1 MEKIAVVDFGGQYTH
16 LIARRIRQ
24 LGVYSEV
31 VPADVKAAD
40 LRALDGLKGI
50 ILSGGP
56 SSVYEPGAPACDP
69 ALFTLSLPVL
79 GLCYGH
85 QLMARTLGGEVKRGL
100 VHEFGPAALR
110 PLRDGNADHPLFTG
124 VSRDS
129 IVWMSHGDEVST
141 PAPGFRTIGSTAD
154 CAQAA
159 VGDDARKFYGMQ
171 FHPEVTHSLEGQTM
185 LRNFL
190 SICGCAF
197 DWSMDHYVT
206 TIQAQLRAQCEGK
219 KVFLLVSGGV
229 DSTVAFEL
237 LNRALGPDRVLG
249 LHIDNGLMRKGE
261 SAAVLDFMHAQGF
274 DNLKIKDATETF
286 LAGLRGVTEPEAKRK
301 IIGETFLTVKDA
313 AIAELNLDPSE
324 WMLAQGTIYPDTIES
339 GGTAHAAVIKTHHNR
354 VQGILD
360 LMAQGMVVEPLA
372 ELYKDEVRELGRR
385 LEIPDPLLD
394 RHPFPGPGL
403 GVRLLC
409 ADGTNNAENA
419 AKAEDI
425 AALESLLAARGV
437 SGAILPIKSVG
448 VQGDARTYAHP
459 GLIRFA
465 TTSARDW
472 QVADEL
478 ATAVLNRVRAV
489 NRIVLETHAVEG
501 SYEPVAQ
508 GCDKE
513 HLDLLREADALC
525 TAALQ
530 KHGLY
535 AAVWQMP
542 VVLLPLRKGG
552 KPVFVLRPVS
562 SSEAM
567 TARFAELPF
576 AVLDALWHDLSG
588 LSGGAGALLYD
599 VTHKPPGTIEW
610 E

>member
-31 VPADVKAAD
+31 VPAHAKPED
-40 LRALDGLKGI
+40 LGGYKGI

-56 SSVYEPGAPACDP
+56 SSVYEPGAPSCDP
-69 ALFTLSLPVL
+69 GIFALGLPVL

-100 VHEFGPAALR
+100 VHEFGPAALK
-110 PLRDGNADHPLFTG
+110 PESGHPLFQN
-124 VSRDS
+124 VSAAS
-129 IVWMSHGDEVST
+129 VVWMSHGDEVSK

-171 FHPEVTHSLEGQTM
+171 FHPEVTHSTEGEAM

-190 SICGCAF
+190 ALCGCAF
-197 DWSMDHYVT
+197 DWNMDHYV
-206 TIQAQLRAQCEGK
+206 QSLEESLRAQCAGK

-261 SAAVLDFMHAQGF
+261 SAAVLAFMHAQGF
-274 DNLKIKDATETF
+274 DNLRIKDATDRF
-286 LAGLRGVTEPEAKRK
+286 LENLRGVLEPEAKRK
-301 IIGETFLTVKDA
+301 IIGETFLHVKDA
-313 AIAELNLDPSE
+313 AIAELDLNPAE

-339 GGTAHAAVIKTHHNR
+339 GGTQHAAVIKTHHNR

-385 LEIPDPLLD
+385 LGIPDPLLD

-409 ADGTNNAENA
+409 SNGAGDPAAEADAE
-419 AKAEDI
+419 
-425 AALESLLAARGV
+425 ALGALLEERGL

-459 GLIRFA
+459 GLIRFPRA
-465 TTSARDW
+465 GARDW
-472 QVADEL
+472 KTADDT

-501 SYEPVAQ
+501 AYTPMPLTCEKAS
-508 GCDKE
+508 
-513 HLDLLREADALC
+513 LDLLREADALC
-525 TAALQ
+525 TAAL
-530 KHGLY
+530 KKKNLY

-542 VVLLPLRKGG
+542 VVLLPLTKGG
-552 KPVFVLRPVS
+552 GPVFVLRPVS

-576 AVLDALWHDLSG
+576 AVLDALWEELRG
-588 LSGGAGALLYD
+588 LGAGALLYD

>member
-31 VPADVKAAD
+31 VPAHVKPED
-40 LRALDGLKGI
+40 LRAYKGV

-56 SSVYEPGAPACDP
+56 SSVYEPGAPSCDP
-69 ALFTLSLPVL
+69 GIFALGLPVL

-85 QLMARTLGGEVKRGL
+85 QLMAKTLGGEVKRGL
-100 VHEFGPAALR
+100 VHEFGPAALK
-110 PLRDGNADHPLFTG
+110 PEPAHTLFQN
-124 VSRDS
+124 VSGES

-159 VGDDARKFYGMQ
+159 VGDDARKFYGVQ
-171 FHPEVTHSLEGQTM
+171 FHPEVTHSTEGNAM

-190 SICGCAF
+190 TLCGCTF

-206 TIQAQLRAQCEGK
+206 SLEDRLRAQCAGK

-237 LNRALGPDRVLG
+237 LNRALGHDRVLG
-249 LHIDNGLMRKGE
+249 LHIDNGLMRKDE
-261 SAAVLDFMHAQGF
+261 SAEVLAFMHAQGF
-274 DNLKIKDATETF
+274 DNLKIKDAADRF
-286 LAGLRGVTEPEAKRK
+286 LANLRGVIEPESKRK
-301 IIGETFLTVKDA
+301 IIGETFLHVKDA
-313 AIAELNLDPSE
+313 AIAELDLSPAE

-360 LMAQGMVVEPLA
+360 LMARGLVVEPLA

-385 LEIPDPLLD
+385 LGIPDPLLD

-409 ADGTNNAENA
+409 SNGVGDPAAEGDSEALGTL
-419 AKAEDI
+419 
-425 AALESLLAARGV
+425 LEERGL

-459 GLIRFA
+459 GLIRFPG
-465 TTSARDW
+465 TGARDW
-472 QVADEL
+472 KTADDT

-501 SYEPVAQ
+501 AYTPIPLTCEKAS
-508 GCDKE
+508 
-513 HLDLLREADALC
+513 LDLLREADALC
-525 TAALQ
+525 TAAL
-530 KHGLY
+530 KKENLY

-542 VVLLPLRKGG
+542 VVLLPLTKGG
-552 KPVFVLRPVS
+552 KGGGPVFVLRPVS

-576 AVLDALWHDLSG
+576 AVLDKLWADLRK
-588 LSGGAGALLYD
+588 LGAGALLYD

>member
-31 VPADVKAAD
+31 VPAHVKPEE
-40 LRALDGLKGI
+40 LVGYKGI

-56 SSVYEPGAPACDP
+56 SSVYEPGAPQCELGIF
-69 ALFTLSLPVL
+69 ALGLPVL

-85 QLMARTLGGEVKRGL
+85 QLMAKTLGGEVKRGL

-110 PLRDGNADHPLFTG
+110 AEAGHALFRDISAE
-124 VSRDS
+124 S
-129 IVWMSHGDEVST
+129 IVWMSHGDEVSS
-141 PAPGFRTIGSTAD
+141 PAPGFRNIGSTSD

-197 DWSMDHYVT
+197 DWNMDHYVQ
-206 TIQAQLRAQCEGK
+206 TIQEQLSKQCAGK

-249 LHIDNGLMRKGE
+249 LHIDNGLMRKDE
-261 SAAVLDFMHAQGF
+261 SAEVLAFMHAQGF
-274 DNLKIKDATETF
+274 DNLKIADATDRF
-286 LAGLRGVTEPEAKRK
+286 LDNLLGLTEPEAKRK
-301 IIGETFLTVKDA
+301 VIGETFLHVKDV
-313 AIAELNLDPSE
+313 AIAELNLDPTE

-385 LEIPDPLLD
+385 LGIPDPLLD

-409 ADGTNNAENA
+409 SNGDGEPASEKDSA
-419 AKAEDI
+419 AI
-425 AALESLLAARGV
+425 APILAAAGLT
-437 SGAILPIKSVG
+437 GEILPIKSVG

-459 GLIRFA
+459 GLIRG
-465 TTSARDW
+465 TREW
-472 QVADEL
+472 KLADET
-478 ATAVLNRVRAV
+478 ATVVLNRVRAV
-489 NRIVLETHAVEG
+489 NRIVLETHAAEG
-501 SYEPVAQ
+501 AYTPIPLYCES
-508 GCDKE
+508 DS
-513 HLDLLREADALC
+513 LNLLREADALC
-525 TAALQ
+525 TGAL
-530 KHGLY
+530 KRENLY

-542 VVLLPLRKGG
+542 VVLLPLTKGG
-552 KPVFVLRPVS
+552 GPVFVLRPVS

-576 AVLDALWHDLSG
+576 ALLDALWKELRA
-588 LSGGAGALLYD
+588 LGAGALLYD

>member
-31 VPADVKAAD
+31 LPSDVRAGDAKAIE
-40 LRALDGLKGI
+40 GLKGI

-69 ALFTLSLPVL
+69 ALFTLGVPVL

-110 PLRDGNADHPLFTG
+110 PAREGGDVHPLF
-124 VSRDS
+124 RDISPES
-129 IVWMSHGDEVST
+129 IVWMSHGDEVSV

-171 FHPEVTHSLEGQTM
+171 FHPEVTHSVEGQVM

-197 DWSMDHYVT
+197 DWNMDHYVT
-206 TIQAQLRAQCEGK
+206 TIQEQLRAQCEGK

-261 SAAVLDFMHAQGF
+261 SADVLAFMHAQGF
-274 DNLKIKDATETF
+274 DNLKIKDASETF
-286 LAGLRGVTEPEAKRK
+286 LANLRGVVEPEAKRK
-301 IIGETFLTVKDA
+301 IIGETFLAVKDA
-313 AIAELNLDPSE
+313 AIAELDLDPSE

-360 LMAQGMVVEPLA
+360 LMARGMVVEPLA
-372 ELYKDEVRELGRR
+372 ELYKDEVRELGKR
-385 LEIPDPLLD
+385 LGIPAPLLD

-409 ADGTNNAENA
+409 SDGAGDPA
-419 AKAEDI
+419 ATEDI
-425 AALESLLAARGV
+425 AALESLLEARGV
-437 SGAILPIKSVG
+437 SGAILPIRSVG

-459 GLIRFA
+459 GLVRGL
-465 TTSARDW
+465 RDW
-472 QVADEL
+472 NAADEL
-478 ATAVLNRVRAV
+478 ATVVLNRVRAV
-489 NRIVLETHAVEG
+489 NRIVLETHAVDG
-501 SYEPVAQ
+501 AYEAVAQ
-508 GCDKE
+508 ACDKT

-530 KHGLY
+530 KANLY
-535 AAVWQMP
+535 GEVWQMP

-567 TARFAELPF
+567 TARFAGLPF
-576 AVLDALWHDLSG
+576 GMLDALWQDLSA
-588 LSGGAGALLYD
+588 LPGGAGALLYD

>member
-24 LGVYSEV
+24 AGVYSEV
-31 VPADVKAAD
+31 APAHASAEELK
-40 LRALDGLKGI
+40 GYKGI

-56 SSVYEPGAPACDP
+56 SSVYEPGAPSCDP
-69 ALFTLSLPVL
+69 GIFALGLPVL

-85 QLMARTLGGEVKRGL
+85 QLMAKTLGGEVKRGL

-110 PLRDGNADHPLFTG
+110 PLEGQNGGHPLFKN
-124 VSRDS
+124 VSPAS

-141 PAPGFRTIGSTAD
+141 PAPGFRTIGATND

-159 VGDDARKFYGMQ
+159 VADDVRKFYGFQ
-171 FHPEVTHSLEGQTM
+171 FHPEVTHSAEGETM

-190 SICGCAF
+190 EVCGCSF
-197 DWSMDHYVT
+197 DWNLDHYVQT
-206 TIQAQLRAQCEGK
+206 AEESLRVQCAGK

-237 LNRALGPDRVLG
+237 LNRALGADRVLG

-261 SAAVLDFMHAQGF
+261 SAAVLEFMHAQGF
-274 DNLKIKDATETF
+274 DNLKIKDATDRF
-286 LAGLRGVTEPEAKRK
+286 LGNLRGLLEPEAKRK
-301 IIGETFLTVKDA
+301 SIGETFLHVKDA
-313 AIAELNLDPSE
+313 AIAELKLNREE

-385 LEIPDPLLD
+385 LGIPDPLLD

-409 ADGTNNAENA
+409 SHGKGDPAAAADVEALAG
-419 AKAEDI
+419 I
-425 AALESLLAARGV
+425 LESRGLT
-437 SGAILPIKSVG
+437 GEILPIKSVG

-459 GLIRFA
+459 GLIRFPDNG
-465 TTSARDW
+465 ARDW
-472 QVADEL
+472 KAADDT
-478 ATAVLNRVRAV
+478 ATLVLNRVRAV
-489 NRIVLETHAVEG
+489 NRIVLEAHAVEG
-501 SYEPVAQ
+501 DYTVVARE
-508 GCDKE
+508 CDAAN
-513 HLDLLREADALC
+513 LDLLREADALC

-530 KHGLY
+530 KANLY

-542 VVLLPLRKGG
+542 VVLLPLVKGG
-552 KPVFVLRPVS
+552 RGGGPVFVLRPVS

-576 AVLDALWHDLSG
+576 PVLDALWKDLRA
-588 LSGGAGALLYD
+588 LGAGAMLYD

>member
-1 MEKIAVVDFGGQYTH
+1 MEKLAVVDFGGQYTH

-31 VPADVKAAD
+31 VPADVEAAN
-40 LRALDGLKGI
+40 LKEYKGI

-56 SSVYEPGAPACDP
+56 SSVYEPGAPTCDP
-69 ALFTLSLPVL
+69 GVFTLGLPVL

-85 QLMARTLGGEVKRGL
+85 QLMARTLGGTVARGL

-110 PLRDGNADHPLFTG
+110 PEAGHPLFKNISAAST
-124 VSRDS
+124 
-129 IVWMSHGDEVST
+129 VWMSHGDEVST
-141 PAPGFRTIGSTAD
+141 PAPGFRTIGTTAD

-159 VGDDARKFYGMQ
+159 VGDDARRFYGLQ

-190 SICGCAF
+190 SLCGCAF
-197 DWSMDHYVT
+197 DWNMDHYVQ
-206 TIQAQLRAQCEGK
+206 TIQDQLRAQCAGK

-249 LHIDNGLMRKGE
+249 LHIDNGLMRKDE
-261 SAAVLDFMHAQGF
+261 SADVLSFMHAQGF
-274 DNLKIKDATETF
+274 DNLKIKDAADTF
-286 LAGLRGVTEPEAKRK
+286 LAGLRGVVEPEAKRK

-385 LEIPDPLLD
+385 LGIPDPLLD

-409 ADGTNNAENA
+409 SDGTGDPAAEA
-419 AKAEDI
+419 DA
-425 AALESLLAARGV
+425 AALGALLEERGL
-437 SGAILPIKSVG
+437 SGSILPIKSVG

-459 GLIRFA
+459 GLIRFPES
-465 TTSARDW
+465 TPRDGRDSRDW
-472 QVADEL
+472 KVADEV

-489 NRIVLETHAVEG
+489 NRIVVETHAVDG
-501 SYEPVAQ
+501 VYTPIPLS
-508 GCDKE
+508 CDKR

-530 KHGLY
+530 KANLY
-535 AAVWQMP
+535 GEVWQMP
-542 VVLLPLRKGG
+542 VVLLPLTKGDG
-552 KPVFVLRPVS
+552 PVFVLRPVS

-576 AVLDALWHDLSG
+576 SVLDALWKDLRT
-588 LSGGAGALLYD
+588 LGAGALLYD

>member
-1 MEKIAVVDFGGQYTH
+1 MEKLAVVDFGGQYTH

-31 VPADVKAAD
+31 VPSDVKADD
-40 LRALDGLKGI
+40 LAKIEGLKGI

-56 SSVYEPGAPACDP
+56 SSVYEPGAPTCDP
-69 ALFTLSLPVL
+69 AIFTLGLPVL

-100 VHEFGPAALR
+100 VHEFGPAALN
-110 PLRDGNADHPLFTG
+110 PEAGHPLFAG
-124 VSRDS
+124 VSPES

-141 PAPGFRTIGSTAD
+141 PAPGFRNIGATAD

-159 VGDDARKFYGMQ
+159 VGDDTRRFYGMQ
-171 FHPEVTHSLEGQTM
+171 FHPEVTHSLEGQVM

-190 SICGCAF
+190 VICGCAF
-197 DWSMDHYVT
+197 DWNMDHYVT
-206 TIQAQLRAQCEGK
+206 TIQEQLRAQCAGK

-237 LNRALGPDRVLG
+237 LNRALGADRVLG
-249 LHIDNGLMRKGE
+249 LHIDNGLMRQDE
-261 SAAVLDFMHAQGF
+261 SADVLNFMRAQGF
-274 DNLKIKDATETF
+274 DNLKIKDATATF
-286 LAGLRGVTEPEAKRK
+286 LEGLRGVVEPEAKRK

-313 AIAELNLDPSE
+313 AIAELDLDPDE

-385 LEIPDPLLD
+385 LGIPAPLLD

-409 ADGTNNAENA
+409 SDGTGDAAAESDA
-419 AKAEDI
+419 
-425 AALESLLAARGV
+425 AALGALLEERGL

-459 GLIRFA
+459 GLIRFP
-465 TTSARDW
+465 TSAARDW
-472 QVADEL
+472 KVADET
-478 ATAVLNRVRAV
+478 ATVVLNRVRAV
-489 NRIVLETHAVEG
+489 NRIVLETHAIDG
-501 SYEPVAQ
+501 AYETVAQ
-508 GCDKE
+508 GCDRA
-513 HLDLLREADALC
+513 HLDLLRKADALC

-530 KHGLY
+530 KHDLY

-542 VVLLPLRKGG
+542 VVLLPLTKGG
-552 KPVFVLRPVS
+552 GPVFVLRPVS

-576 AVLDALWHDLSG
+576 PVLDELWEDLRT
-588 LSGGAGALLYD
+588 LGAGALLYD

>member
-31 VPADVKAAD
+31 VPADAEAAN
-40 LRALDGLKGI
+40 LKEYKGI

-69 ALFTLSLPVL
+69 ALFTLGVPVL

-85 QLMARTLGGEVKRGL
+85 QLMARTLGGEVSRGL

-110 PLRDGNADHPLFTG
+110 PEPGHPLF
-124 VSRDS
+124 RDISAES
-129 IVWMSHGDEVST
+129 IVWMSHGDEVSV
-141 PAPGFRTIGSTAD
+141 PAPGFRNIGATAD

-159 VGDDARKFYGMQ
+159 VGDDARKFYGLQ

-190 SICGCAF
+190 SLCGCAF
-197 DWSMDHYVT
+197 DWNMDHYVQ
-206 TIQAQLRAQCEGK
+206 TIQDQLRTQCAGK

-249 LHIDNGLMRKGE
+249 LHIDNGLMRKDE
-261 SAAVLDFMHAQGF
+261 SADVLGFMHAQGF
-274 DNLKIKDATETF
+274 DNLKIKDATDTF
-286 LAGLRGVTEPEAKRK
+286 LANLRGVVEPEAKRK

-313 AIAELNLDPSE
+313 AIAELDLDPAE

-354 VQGILD
+354 VQGILE

-385 LEIPDPLLD
+385 LGIPDPLLD

-409 ADGTNNAENA
+409 SDAADGAEHA
-419 AKAEDI
+419 AAESDA
-425 AALESLLAARGV
+425 AALGALLEERGL
-437 SGAILPIKSVG
+437 SGTILPVKSVG

-459 GLIRFA
+459 GLIRFPA
-465 TTSARDW
+465 TPARDW
-472 QVADEL
+472 KVADDV
-478 ATAVLNRVRAV
+478 ATAILNRVRAV
-489 NRIVLETHAVEG
+489 NRIVVETHAVDG
-501 SYEPVAQ
+501 VYAPIPLS
-508 GCDKE
+508 CDKR

-530 KHGLY
+530 KADLY
-535 AAVWQMP
+535 GKVWQMP
-542 VVLLPLRKGG
+542 VVLLPLTKGG
-552 KPVFVLRPVS
+552 GPVFVLRPVS

-576 AVLDALWHDLSG
+576 AVLDALWADLRT
-588 LSGGAGALLYD
+588 LGAGALLYD

>member
-31 VPADVKAAD
+31 VPADVNAENLKEY
-40 LRALDGLKGI
+40 KGI

-69 ALFTLSLPVL
+69 DMFTLGLPVL

-85 QLMARTLGGEVKRGL
+85 QLMARTLGGEVSRGL

-110 PLRDGNADHPLFTG
+110 PESGHPLF
-124 VSRDS
+124 RDISAES

-141 PAPGFRTIGSTAD
+141 PAPGFRNIGATAD

-159 VGDDARKFYGMQ
+159 VGDDARKFYGLQ

-190 SICGCAF
+190 SLCGCAF
-197 DWSMDHYVT
+197 DWNMDHYVQ
-206 TIQAQLRAQCEGK
+206 TIQEQLRTQCAGK

-249 LHIDNGLMRKGE
+249 LHIDNGLMRKDE
-261 SAAVLDFMHAQGF
+261 SADVLNFMHAQGF
-274 DNLKIKDATETF
+274 DNLRIKDATETF
-286 LAGLRGVTEPEAKRK
+286 LAGLKGVVEPEAKRK

-313 AIAELNLDPSE
+313 AIAELDLDPSE

-385 LEIPDPLLD
+385 LGIPDPLLD

-409 ADGTNNAENA
+409 SDGAGGAENRA
-419 AKAEDI
+419 AEADA
-425 AALESLLAARGV
+425 AALGALLEERGL
-437 SGAILPIKSVG
+437 SGSILPIKSVG

-459 GLIRFA
+459 GLIRFPDV
-465 TTSARDW
+465 TSGGARDW
-472 QVADEL
+472 KVADDI
-478 ATAVLNRVRAV
+478 ATAILNRVRAV
-489 NRIVLETHAVEG
+489 NRIVVETHAVDG
-501 SYEPVAQ
+501 VYAPIPLS
-508 GCDKE
+508 CDQQ
-513 HLDLLREADALC
+513 HLDLLREVDALC

-530 KHGLY
+530 KANLY
-535 AAVWQMP
+535 GEVWQMP
-542 VVLLPLRKGG
+542 VVLLPLKKGDG
-552 KPVFVLRPVS
+552 SVFVLRPVS

-576 AVLDALWHDLSG
+576 PVLDALWKDLRALG
-588 LSGGAGALLYD
+588 VGALLYD

>member
-31 VPADVKAAD
+31 VPAQAKPRD
-40 LRALDGLKGI
+40 LKGYKGI

-56 SSVYEPGAPACDP
+56 SSVYDEGAPGCDP
-69 ALFTLSLPVL
+69 GIFALEIPLL

-85 QLMARTLGGEVKRGL
+85 QLMCRTLGGEVTRGL
-100 VHEFGPAALR
+100 VHEFGPANLK
-110 PLRDGNADHPLFTG
+110 PEKGHPLFKA
-124 VSRDS
+124 VSAS
-129 IVWMSHGDEVST
+129 STVWMSHGDEVSKL
-141 PAPGFRTIGSTAD
+141 PRGFRTIGSTPD

-159 VGDDARKFYGMQ
+159 VADESRKFYGLQ
-171 FHPEVTHSLEGQTM
+171 FHPEVTHSLQGTAM
-185 LRNFL
+185 LANFL
-190 SICGCAF
+190 ELCGCAR
-197 DWSMDHYVT
+197 DWNMGHYV
-206 TIQAQLRAQCEGK
+206 QALEAKVRAQCEGR

-249 LHIDNGLMRKGE
+249 LHIDNGLMRKNE
-261 SAAVLDFMHAQGF
+261 SANVLNFMHAQGF
-274 DNLKIKDATETF
+274 DNLKISDATDRF
-286 LAGLRGVTEPEAKRK
+286 LENLRGVHGPEEKRK
-301 IIGETFLTVKDA
+301 IIGETFLHVKDA
-313 AIAELNLDPSE
+313 ALADLDLNPSE

-339 GGTAHAAVIKTHHNR
+339 GGTEHAAVIKTHHNR

-360 LMAQGMVVEPLA
+360 LMALGQVVEPLA
-372 ELYKDEVRELGRR
+372 ELYKDEVRELGR
-385 LEIPDPLLD
+385 LLDIPPELLD

-409 ADGTNNAENA
+409 SDGTAEPVSGPVIA
-419 AKAEDI
+419 RAEEV
-425 AALESLLAARGV
+425 LEARGLAGEV
-437 SGAILPIKSVG
+437 LPIKSVG

-459 GLIRFA
+459 CLIRG
-465 TTSARDW
+465 TRDW
-472 QVADEL
+472 RVAD
-478 ATAVLNRVRAV
+478 ATATELLNRLRAV
-489 NRIVLETHAVEG
+489 NRVVLETGALPGH
-501 SYEPVAQ
+501 YTPVARE
-508 GCDKE
+508 CDKTS
-513 HLDLLREADALC
+513 LDLLRDADDLCGKALKK
-525 TAALQ
+525 A
-530 KHGLY
+530 GLY

-542 VVLLPLRKGG
+542 VVLLPLDKAG

-567 TARFAELPF
+567 TARFAELPMDL
-576 AVLDALWHDLSG
+576 LDSLWEDLKAL
-588 LSGGAGALLYD
+588 GAGALLYD

>member
-31 VPADVKAAD
+31 VPSHVKPGE
-40 LRALDGLKGI
+40 LGGYKGI

-56 SSVYEPGAPACDP
+56 ASVYAPGAPSCDP
-69 ALFTLSLPVL
+69 GLFTLGLPVL

-85 QLMARTLGGEVKRGL
+85 QLMSRTLGGEVKRGL
-100 VHEFGPAALR
+100 VHEFGPAALA
-110 PLRDGNADHPLFTG
+110 PEAGHPLFKN
-124 VSRDS
+124 VSGAS
-129 IVWMSHGDEVST
+129 VVWMSHGDEVSAL
-141 PAPGFRTIGSTAD
+141 PAGFRTIGSTAD
-154 CAQAA
+154 CVQAA
-159 VGDDARKFYGMQ
+159 VGDDARRFYGLQ
-171 FHPEVTHSLEGQTM
+171 FHPEVTHSTEGEAM

-190 SICGCAF
+190 ELCGCSF
-197 DWSMDHYVT
+197 GWNMDHYV
-206 TIQAQLRAQCEGK
+206 QSLEERLRAQCAGK

-261 SAAVLDFMHAQGF
+261 SAEVLDFMRAQGF
-274 DNLKIKDATETF
+274 DNLRIKDAADRF
-286 LAGLRGVTEPEAKRK
+286 LENLRGVIEPEAKRK
-301 IIGETFLTVKDA
+301 IIGETFLHVKDA
-313 AIAELNLDPSE
+313 ALAELDLNPEE

-360 LMAQGMVVEPLA
+360 LMALGRVVEPLA

-385 LEIPDPLLD
+385 LDIPAPLLD

-409 ADGTNNAENA
+409 SDGRGDPAAAADTA
-419 AKAEDI
+419 AI
-425 AALESLLAARGV
+425 PGLLAARGLT
-437 SGAILPIKSVG
+437 GEILPIKSVG

-465 TTSARDW
+465 SAAGRDW
-472 QVADEL
+472 KVADEI
-478 ATAVLNRVRAV
+478 ATMVLNRVRAV
-489 NRIVLETHAVEG
+489 NRIVLETHAVDG
-501 SYEPVAQ
+501 AYAPVARS
-508 GCDKE
+508 CDRAG
-513 HLDLLREADALC
+513 LDLLRDADALC
-525 TAALQ
+525 TAAL
-530 KHGLY
+530 KRADLY

-542 VVLLPLRKGG
+542 VVLLPLTKGG
-552 KPVFVLRPVS
+552 GPVFVLRPVS

-576 AVLDALWHDLSG
+576 PVLDKLWEDLKG
-588 LSGGAGALLYD
+588 LGAGALLYD

>member
-1 MEKIAVVDFGGQYTH
+1 MEKLAVVDFGGQYTH

-31 VPADVKAAD
+31 VPADVEAAN
-40 LRALDGLKGI
+40 LKEYKGI

-56 SSVYEPGAPACDP
+56 SSVYEPGAPTCDP
-69 ALFTLSLPVL
+69 GVFTLGLPVL

-85 QLMARTLGGEVKRGL
+85 QLMARTLGGTVARGL

-110 PLRDGNADHPLFTG
+110 PEAGHPLFKDISAAST
-124 VSRDS
+124 
-129 IVWMSHGDEVST
+129 VWMSHGDEVST
-141 PAPGFRTIGSTAD
+141 PAPGFRTIGTTAD

-159 VGDDARKFYGMQ
+159 VGDDARRFYGLQ

-190 SICGCAF
+190 SLCGCAF
-197 DWSMDHYVT
+197 DWNMDHYVQ
-206 TIQAQLRAQCEGK
+206 TIQDQLRAQCAGK

-249 LHIDNGLMRKGE
+249 LHIDNGLMRKDE
-261 SAAVLDFMHAQGF
+261 SADVLSFMHAQGF
-274 DNLKIKDATETF
+274 DNLKIKDAADTF
-286 LAGLRGVTEPEAKRK
+286 LAGLRGVVEPEAKRK

-385 LEIPDPLLD
+385 LGIPDPLLD

-409 ADGTNNAENA
+409 SDGAGDRAAEADA
-419 AKAEDI
+419 
-425 AALESLLAARGV
+425 AALGALLEERGL
-437 SGAILPIKSVG
+437 SGSILPIKSVG

-459 GLIRFA
+459 GLIRFPES
-465 TTSARDW
+465 TPRDGRDSRDW
-472 QVADEL
+472 KVADEV

-489 NRIVLETHAVEG
+489 NRIVVETHAVDG
-501 SYEPVAQ
+501 VYTPIPLS
-508 GCDKE
+508 CDKR

-530 KHGLY
+530 KANLY
-535 AAVWQMP
+535 GEVWQMP
-542 VVLLPLRKGG
+542 VVLLPLTKGDG
-552 KPVFVLRPVS
+552 PVFVLRPVS

-576 AVLDALWHDLSG
+576 SVLDALWKDLRT
-588 LSGGAGALLYD
+588 LGAGALLYD

>member
-31 VPADVKAAD
+31 VPADAKPAD
-40 LRALDGLKGI
+40 LKEYKGI

-56 SSVYEPGAPACDP
+56 SSVYEAGAPACDP
-69 ALFTLSLPVL
+69 GLFSLGLPVL

-85 QLMARTLGGEVKRGL
+85 QLMARTLGGEVSRGL

-110 PLRDGNADHPLFTG
+110 PEAGHPLFQG
-124 VSRDS
+124 ISAES

-141 PAPGFRTIGSTAD
+141 PAPGFRNIGATAD

-159 VGDDARKFYGMQ
+159 VGDDARKFYGLQ

-197 DWSMDHYVT
+197 DWNMDHYVA
-206 TIQAQLRAQCEGK
+206 TIQEQLRAQCDGK

-249 LHIDNGLMRKGE
+249 LHIDNGLMRKDE
-261 SAAVLDFMHAQGF
+261 SADVLDFMHAQGF
-274 DNLKIKDATETF
+274 DNLRIKDATDTF
-286 LAGLRGVTEPEAKRK
+286 LANLRGVVEPEAKRK

-313 AIAELNLDPSE
+313 AIAELDLDPSE

-385 LEIPDPLLD
+385 LGIPDPLLD

-409 ADGTNNAENA
+409 SDGAGGAENRA
-419 AKAEDI
+419 AEADA
-425 AALESLLAARGV
+425 AALGALLEERGL
-437 SGAILPIKSVG
+437 SGSILPIKSVG

-459 GLIRFA
+459 GLIRFPDV
-465 TTSARDW
+465 TSGGARDW
-472 QVADEL
+472 KVADDI
-478 ATAVLNRVRAV
+478 ATAILNRVRAV
-489 NRIVLETHAVEG
+489 NRIVVETHAVDG
-501 SYEPVAQ
+501 VYTPISLS
-508 GCDKE
+508 CDKE

-530 KHGLY
+530 KANLY
-535 AAVWQMP
+535 GEVWQMP
-542 VVLLPLRKGG
+542 VVLLPLTKGDG
-552 KPVFVLRPVS
+552 PVFVLRPVS

-576 AVLDALWHDLSG
+576 AVLDALWEDLRTLG
-588 LSGGAGALLYD
+588 VGALLYD

>member
-1 MEKIAVVDFGGQYTH
+1 MEKLAVVDFGGQYTH

-31 VPADVKAAD
+31 VPSDVKASD
-40 LRALDGLKGI
+40 LKALEGLKGI

-56 SSVYEPGAPACDP
+56 SSVYEPGAPDCDP
-69 ALFTLSLPVL
+69 ALFTLGLPIL

-100 VHEFGPAALR
+100 VHEFGPAALK
-110 PLRDGNADHPLFTG
+110 PESGHPLF
-124 VSRDS
+124 RDIS
-129 IVWMSHGDEVST
+129 PESVVWMSHGDEVSS
-141 PAPGFRTIGSTAD
+141 PAPGFRNIGSTAD

-159 VGDDARKFYGMQ
+159 VGDDARKFFGMQ

-197 DWSMDHYVT
+197 DWNMDHYVT
-206 TIQAQLRAQCEGK
+206 TIQEQLREQCEGK

-237 LNRALGPDRVLG
+237 LNRALGADRVLG
-249 LHIDNGLMRKGE
+249 LHIDNGLMRKDE
-261 SAAVLDFMHAQGF
+261 SADVLNFMRAQGF
-274 DNLKIKDATETF
+274 DNLKIKDATDTF
-286 LAGLRGVTEPEAKRK
+286 LGNLKGLIEPEAKRK
-301 IIGETFLTVKDA
+301 SIGETFLTVKDA

-372 ELYKDEVRELGRR
+372 ELYKDEVRELGHR
-385 LEIPDPLLD
+385 LGIPAPLLD

-409 ADGTNNAENA
+409 SGGVGDA
-419 AKAEDI
+419 AKSEDI
-425 AALESLLAARGV
+425 AALETMLESHGL

-459 GLIRFA
+459 GLIRG
-465 TTSARDW
+465 TKDW
-472 QVADEL
+472 KIADEV

-501 SYEPVAQ
+501 HYEPVAQ
-508 GCDKE
+508 GCDKR

-525 TAALQ
+525 TRALQ
-530 KHGLY
+530 SANLY
-535 AAVWQMP
+535 GAVWQMP
-542 VVLLPLRKGG
+542 VVLLPLAKGG

-576 AVLDALWHDLSG
+576 GVLDALWKDLSG
-588 LSGGAGALLYD
+588 LPGGVGALLYD

>member
-31 VPADVKAAD
+31 VPSDVKAAD
-40 LRALDGLKGI
+40 LSAIEGLKGI
-50 ILSGGP
+50 IFSGGP
-56 SSVYEPGAPACDP
+56 SSVYEPGAPSCD
-69 ALFTLSLPVL
+69 AQIFTLGLPVL

-100 VHEFGPAALR
+100 VHEFGPAALK
-110 PLRDGNADHPLFTG
+110 PESGHPLFANI
-124 VSRDS
+124 SPES
-129 IVWMSHGDEVST
+129 MVWMSHGDEVST
-141 PAPGFRTIGSTAD
+141 PAPGFRNIGATAD

-159 VGDDARKFYGMQ
+159 VGDDTRKFYGMQ

-185 LRNFL
+185 LHNFL
-190 SICGCAF
+190 SICECAF
-197 DWSMDHYVT
+197 DWNMDHYVE
-206 TIQAQLRAQCEGK
+206 TIQAQLRVQCAGK

-237 LNRALGPDRVLG
+237 LNRALGADRVLG
-249 LHIDNGLMRKGE
+249 LHIDNGLMRKDE
-261 SAAVLDFMHAQGF
+261 SADVLNFMHAQGF
-274 DNLKIKDATETF
+274 DNLKIKDATDTF
-286 LAGLRGVTEPEAKRK
+286 LAGLRGLVEPEAKRK
-301 IIGETFLTVKDA
+301 VIGETFLTVKDA
-313 AIAELNLDPSE
+313 AIAELNLDHTE

-385 LEIPDPLLD
+385 LDIPDPLLD

-409 ADGTNNAENA
+409 STGAGDAAAEVDAD
-419 AKAEDI
+419 
-425 AALESLLAARGV
+425 ALGALLQERGL

-459 GLIRFA
+459 GLIRFTDNA
-465 TTSARDW
+465 ARDW
-472 QVADEL
+472 TVADDT
-478 ATAVLNRVRAV
+478 ATVVLNRVRAV
-489 NRIVLETHAVEG
+489 NRIVLETHAVDG
-501 SYEPVAQ
+501 VYTPIPLS
-508 GCDKE
+508 CDQD

-525 TAALQ
+525 TAAL
-530 KHGLY
+530 KRENLY

-542 VVLLPLRKGG
+542 VVLLPLTKGG
-552 KPVFVLRPVS
+552 GPVFVLRPVS

-576 AVLDALWHDLSG
+576 AVLDRLWSDLRT
-588 LSGGAGALLYD
+588 LGAGALLYD